1 MLESRE
7 EYRKQLRDAKA
18 IMAMEALGFMDK
30 GQIFAYLSELAITIG
45 VDDLLAILD
54 RIGKTYG
61 RDALKSKLMPID
73 LIENTINT
81 GSAYVQ
87 NPPLSSDREMR
98 ITIVAATLLNR
109 CIKEHYSFGCPE
121 AKVVMWGL
129 SLFCLIRPSNE
140 SDKALAREML
150 KSCGGFIGKK
160 GLQAIF
166 AKLGSIV
173 LDEEKRKD
181 AYNLLAEG
189 YLENSN
195 VHYMALTAL
204 WNDKELS
211 RVNSRTPDTE
221 ILEALKEALEVFDTE
236 NRDTINKA
244 KALFWQACRFPGM
257 SQAKA
262 VVREVRPDL
271 IGELA

>member
-7 EYRKQLRDAKA
+7 EYRKYIKDTKA
-18 IMAMEALGFMDK
+18 GVITGALGFMDK
-30 GQIFAYLSELAITIG
+30 GQIFAYLSELATSIG
-45 VDDLLAILD
+45 VDDLLEILD

-61 RDALKSKLMPID
+61 MEDLKSKLKSID
-73 LIENTINT
+73 LIENTIKLA
-81 GSAYVQ
+81 SVHAK
-87 NPPLSSDREMR
+87 NPPLSSNREMR
-98 ITIVAATLLNR
+98 MTILVATLLNR

-129 SLFCLIRPSNE
+129 SLFCIIQPSGE
-140 SDKALAREML
+140 TDKKIAREML
-150 KSCGGFIGKK
+150 RSCGGFIGKK

-189 YLENSN
+189 YLEHNN

-204 WNDKELS
+204 WNDKQLS
-211 RVNSRTPDTE
+211 RVNSRTPNTE

-236 NRDTINKA
+236 NRDTMDKA

-262 VVREVRPDL
+262 VVMEVRPDL